1 MQPEQVTSM
10 SIAVTMFAMAVLVA
24 GGLAWALT
32 IAKISLGQP
41 VVAWSPRRPA
51 PWAIIDLAI
60 IIGLYLLLLV
70 GSTLALQ
77 LSGWLPNG
85 DEGDMALGQRQALTF
100 GGMSVSVLTILIG
113 LPLIALRSGARAGD
127 LGFRFRQAGR
137 DLLVGVAAFTM
148 LAPPVLALQG
158 LLVYFWKESK
168 HPLIELFK
176 GTPDAGFFLML
187 VAAAVIVA
195 PLVEELLFR
204 VLLQGFLEKLATF
217 RGEIHEL
224 FIGTAASSDRHV
236 AASLEPIASNSADV
250 VAPSSANPYQS
261 PAFAP
266 WQPPEVLGKE
276 YEPIAASNN
285 QSELRGWQAA
295 VPIAISSLIFALL
308 HYNHGPDWV
317 PLTLLALGMGYV
329 YQRTHSLLPSL
340 IVHVL
345 LNGFSMW
352 IFWIQVFLAPK

>member
-1 MQPEQVTSM
+1 M
-10 SIAVTMFAMAVLVA
+10 SVAVTMFAMAVLVA
-24 GGLAWALT
+24 GGFGWALAIT
-32 IAKISLGQP
+32 KISLGQP

-51 PWAIIDLAI
+51 PWAIVDLAI
-60 IIGLYLLLLV
+60 VIGLYLLLLV
-70 GSTLALQ
+70 GSTVALH
-77 LSGWLPNG
+77 LSGWLPSG
-85 DEGDMALGQRQALTF
+85 DDGEMTLGQRQALTF

-127 LGFRFRQAGR
+127 LGFRLRQAGH
-137 DLLVGVAAFTM
+137 DLLVGVAAFSM

-176 GTPDAGFFLML
+176 GTPDAVFFLML

-217 RGEIHEL
+217 RGEFHEL
-224 FIGTAASSDRHV
+224 FFGAAASSDRQPATVPDPIAGSVPFQPHV
-236 AASLEPIASNSADV
+236 APATS
-250 VAPSSANPYQS
+250 NPYQS

-266 WQPPEVLGKE
+266 WQPPELPTDAAATASKD
-276 YEPIAASNN
+276 IATAAE
-285 QSELRGWQAA
+285 QPELRGWQAA
-295 VPIAISSLIFALL
+295 VPIVISSLIFALL

-317 PLTLLALGMGYV
+317 PLTLLALGMGFV

-340 IVHVL
+340 VVHVL